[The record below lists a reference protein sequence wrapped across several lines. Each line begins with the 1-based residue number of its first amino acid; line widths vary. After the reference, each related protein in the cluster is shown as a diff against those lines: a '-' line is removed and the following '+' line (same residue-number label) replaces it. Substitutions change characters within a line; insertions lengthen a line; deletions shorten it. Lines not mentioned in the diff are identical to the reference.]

1 MSASKDLTY
10 VSEDEVGS
18 LAESLRG
25 SMDTLDI
32 RAVKEAEEDRE
43 QVRLLQEEM
52 QRIKEISTEIQNI
65 IGTIEDIA
73 SQTSLLALNA
83 SIEAARA
90 GEAGRGFAVVA
101 DQIGKLAADSAQA
114 AVSTR
119 DLIEATAREI
129 DNGNE
134 ITQTNAAAS
143 EESSAIAE
151 ELAAKAEE
159 LMNQVKNFKL
169 DEA

>member
-1 MSASKDLTY
+1 MIL
-10 VSEDEVGS
+10 DEIW
-18 LAESLRG
+18 
-25 SMDTLDI
+25 TLI
-32 RAVKEAEEDRE
+32 EKEE
-43 QVRLLQEEM
+43 
-52 QRIKEISTEIQNI
+52 
-65 IGTIEDIA
+65 
-73 SQTSLLALNA
+73 LNA

-90 GEAGRGFAVVA
+90 GEVGRGFAVVA

-134 ITQTNAAAS
+134 ITQSNAAAS

-169 DEA
+169 YEA